1 MNKISLFSL
10 CAVALLGSC
19 TPSSKEAGVE
29 YKPVAENTLRA
40 PAYPLVTIDPYTSLW
55 SFTNNLNDV
64 PTRHWT
70 GRNFPVVGGVRVDG
84 VTYRFMG
91 RDQVKVDP
99 VVGTAEQGL
108 WEATYTFTQP
118 EGAWWESGYVPQ
130 GWKSGKAAFG
140 TPENPHA
147 TVAWQDGDIWVRRTF
162 DWPQDVAKS
171 DLFVQYSHDDNVEV
185 YLNGVKVAVT
195 GNGLDYDLLQEI
207 PAEVAGTI
215 KPTGNVLAAHCRN
228 NGGGAYLDF
237 GIGKQVKDG
246 NTFDLK
252 AEQKSVTVMPTQTFY
267 TFECGGVSLDVIFTS
282 PAVPTDLDLVSA
294 PYNYVTYQAKSV
306 DGKEHEVQVY
316 LEATPLLAVNT
327 IDQAVDFALDQ
338 QNGMYLLKTGTV
350 EQPMLQKKGDDV
362 RIDWGHLY
370 LAAQQIPSVSVTI
383 DEQTAAK
390 KNFMETGKLSGK
402 IGKTSPDMQKQMT
415 VLAYADDLGKVSGEG
430 AVKSGHLLLGYDDN
444 YSIQYFGDNR
454 MAYWKHDGKVSI
466 EQALKK
472 GFDTYG
478 EAMQRCA
485 DFDRQLM
492 EETKAAGG
500 QQYAELCALVYRQVM
515 AAHKLITDK
524 EGNLLYFSKENFSN
538 GSIGT
543 VDITYPS
550 SPMYLCYNP
559 ELLKGMMTPIFYYS
573 ESGKWT
579 KPFAAHDVGTYP
591 QANGQTYGGDMP
603 VEESG
608 NMLIL
613 TAAIAAVEGNADYAA
628 KHWDVLTVWADY
640 LKKEGLDPANQL
652 CTDDFAGHFAHN
664 TNLSIKAIMGVASYA
679 KLAEMLGKADV
690 AKAYRNEARGM
701 AEKWVTMAKDTD
713 HYRLTFDQ
721 PGTWSQKYNL
731 IWDRLLGYNL
741 FPAEIATTEMAFY
754 KTHQNKYGLPLDC
767 REDYTK
773 SDWILWTA
781 CLTGVDADF
790 QTLLAPVWKYADE
803 TTSRVPLSDWHYTS
817 SGDQRGFQARSVVGG
832 YYMKLL
838 HEKLK
843 K

>member
-1 MNKISLFSL
+1 MDKTILFSI
-10 CAVALLGSC
+10 CAAALLGGC
-19 TPSSKEAGVE
+19 TMDNKGADVAYE
-29 YKPVAENTLRA
+29 PVAENTLRA
-40 PAYPLVTIDPYTSLW
+40 PAYPLVTIDPYTSVW
-55 SFTNNLNDV
+55 SFTNKLYDE

-70 GRNFPVVGGVRVDG
+70 GRNFPIVGGVRVDG

-91 RDQVKVDP
+91 RDQVKVNP
-99 VVGTAEQGL
+99 IVGTASQGL
-108 WEATYTFTQP
+108 WDAEYTFSQP
-118 EGAWWESGYVPQ
+118 EGTWWEGDYSPK

-162 DWPQDVAKS
+162 DWPQDVAKE
-171 DLFVQYSHDDNVEV
+171 DLYVQYSHDDNVEV
-185 YLNGVKVAVT
+185 YLNGTKVAVT

-207 PAEVAGTI
+207 PAEVAAQI
-215 KPTGNVLAAHCRN
+215 KPTGNVLAAHCHN

-237 GIGKQVKDG
+237 GIGKQIKEG
-246 NTFDLK
+246 NTFDQK
-252 AEQKSVTVMPTQTFY
+252 AEQVAAVVMPTQTFY
-267 TFECGGVSLDVIFTS
+267 TFECGGISLDVIFTS

-294 PYNYVTYQAKSV
+294 PYNYVTYQAKSI

-327 IDQAVDFALDQ
+327 IEQPVSFSMEQ
-338 QNGMYLLKTGTV
+338 KEGMHLLKTGTI
-350 EQPMLQKKGDDV
+350 EQPVLQKKGDDV
-362 RIDWGHLY
+362 RIDWGYFY
-370 LAAQQIPSVSVTI
+370 LAAKQSPSVTVTI
-383 DEQTAAK
+383 DEQKSAK
-390 KNFMETGKLSGK
+390 TNFMASGKLSGQV
-402 IGKTSPDMQKQMT
+402 GTTSQDMQKQMT
-415 VLAYADDLGKVSGEG
+415 VLAYADDLGKVSGTG
-430 AVKSGHLLLGYDDN
+430 LKSGHLLLGYDDQ
-444 YSIQYFGDNR
+444 YAIQYFGDNR
-454 MAYWKHDGKVSI
+454 MAYWKHDGQVTM

-472 GFDTYG
+472 GFDTYA
-478 EAMQRCA
+478 EAMQRSA
-485 DFDRQLM
+485 AFDRQLM
-492 EETKAAGG
+492 QETAAAGG

-515 AAHKLITDK
+515 AAHKLVTDK
-524 EGNLLYFSKENFSN
+524 EGNLLFFSKENFSN

-550 SPMYLCYNP
+550 SPMFLCYNP
-559 ELLKGMMTPIFYYS
+559 ELLKGMMTPIFQYS
-573 ESGKWT
+573 ESGRWT

-613 TAAIAAVEGNADYAA
+613 SAAIAEVEGTADYAA
-628 KHWDVLTVWADY
+628 KHWEVLTTWADY

-690 AKAYRNEARGM
+690 AEAYM
-701 AEKWVTMAKDTD
+701 ADAKEMASKWVGMAKDTD

-741 FPAEIATTEMAFY
+741 FPAEVATTEMAFY
-754 KTHQNKYGLPLDC
+754 KTHQNEYGLPLDC

-790 QTLLAPVWKYADE
+790 QALLAPVWKYANE
-803 TTSRVPLSDWHYTS
+803 TSSRVPLSDWHFTS

-832 YYMKLL
+832 YYMRLL
-838 HEKLK
+838 QEKLK